1 MTPFGCGQEVLV
13 EPPCRNGD
21 EQARPWMASSKPP
34 ELAGGAASWPRSSGI
49 RASFGTTASSHPRWF
64 GGPIRLEY
72 LTDRLGAGML
82 AEYAVFNR
90 SVSSAAMNKVT
101 KDAPVTVKGRVRT
114 RRDSRAGI
122 LFVQVSDGSSF
133 QPVQPRQARH
143 GPGDRTIDRVDNST
157 WAVGPIRRRMH
168 DPYRGILATGR
179 WRQLG
184 TCLPACAT
192 IGYSKTAAPF
202 SLKNRH

>member
-1 MTPFGCGQEVLV
+1 MV
-13 EPPCRNGD
+13 
-21 EQARPWMASSKPP
+21 SSKPP

-101 KDAPVTVKGRVRT
+101 KDAPVTVKGWVRT

-122 LFVQVSDGSSF
+122 LFVHVSDGSSF
-133 QPVQPRQARH
+133 HRP
-143 GPGDRTIDRVDNST
+143 T
-157 WAVGPIRRRMH
+157 
-168 DPYRGILATGR
+168 ATGTTR
-179 WRQLG
+179 SGRSDYRPSG
-184 TCLPACAT
+184 
-192 IGYSKTAAPF
+192 
-202 SLKNRH
+202 